1 MMIILSVCL
10 IDMAEV
16 KKNIL
21 RGYMRGKEK
30 PNLLASSCILTARVH
45 YTSNYEYQWHAVPPP
60 NFCIVNVMVR
70 LLSQIL
76 NLRLEV

>member
-10 IDMAEV
+10 INMAEV
-16 KKNIL
+16 KKKYSEGIYEGKGKAKPSGIIL
-21 RGYMRGKEK
+21 HFNSQSALHIK
-30 PNLLASSCILTARVH
+30 LRV
-45 YTSNYEYQWHAVPPP
+45 SVACSPPP